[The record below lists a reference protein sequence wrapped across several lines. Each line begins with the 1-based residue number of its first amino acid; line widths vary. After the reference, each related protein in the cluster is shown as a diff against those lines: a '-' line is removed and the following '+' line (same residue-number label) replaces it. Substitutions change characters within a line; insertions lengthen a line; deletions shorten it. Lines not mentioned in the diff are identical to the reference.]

1 MNREA
6 YIKSNMCGI
15 AGYIARKGELI
26 QNDVISRM
34 TDTIRHRGP
43 DDEGFV
49 FVCENEI
56 LPAGGIDTPAEVWN
70 VKTDY
75 SPSRSVESCKSGYS
89 PVALGHR
96 RLSILDLTPTG
107 HQPMSYENGRY
118 WIVFNGEIYNYQ
130 EIRTELA
137 GLGYGFHTRSDTETI
152 LAAYSMWGE
161 HCLERFAG
169 MWSFAIYDRTKR
181 ELFLSRDRYGIKPFY
196 YYFSPEGNFY
206 FASEIKQFTVL
217 DQWTPEM
224 NPQRV
229 YDQLVYSFTDHTDET
244 MFKRVFQLPGG
255 TFIRTSV
262 DDIKPDYEGRIRSKK
277 WYNVHVEP
285 FKGTFEEASVQF
297 REHFG
302 KAVSEHLYADVPV
315 GTALSGGLDSSAIV
329 CEVNRI
335 LRSHGDQTLQK
346 TFSSCTVHE
355 KYNEKKWMD
364 VIVNHTKVDASFVY
378 PEPEDIFRLT
388 PDLIWIHDEPYQ
400 SQSAFLAYHV
410 FRSAREKGVKVLLN
424 GQGADEY
431 LGGYGQFT
439 TALYAGMVRKIR
451 IKPAIVD
458 IRHLSREKGISEL
471 SVYSDVALQLLPDR
485 TRRCL
490 TYLHVNSG
498 SVRKLINHKAL
509 GINPTHPYDV
519 IPVKYNSVP
528 EISEHLTFYS
538 TLPKYLRWEDRNSM
552 ANSVEARVPFLDH
565 RLVEF
570 AFNLPDDYL
579 EKRGITKRVMREAFI
594 GLLPEVIRL
603 RKDKMGFATPEEVWV
618 RQGNTKLFRDKVEK
632 AVESTGGIVKPD
644 AIDYFNDIASGKTKF
659 DYTYWRII
667 LFAEWMQK
675 FGIKTVK

>member
-1 MNREA
+1 
-6 YIKSNMCGI
+6 MCGI

-26 QNDVISRM
+26 QNEVIFRM
-34 TDTIRHRGP
+34 TNTIRHRGP
-43 DDEGFV
+43 DDEGFM
-49 FVCENEI
+49 FVCDNEI
-56 LPAGGIDTPAEVWN
+56 LSAGGNDTPADVWN

-75 SPSRSVESCKSGYS
+75 SPSLSVESCKSRYS
-89 PVALGHR
+89 SVAFGHR

-107 HQPMSYENGRY
+107 HQPMSYANGKY

-130 EIRTELA
+130 DLRSELA
-137 GLGYGFHTRSDTETI
+137 GLGYEFHTRSDTETI
-152 LAAYSMWGE
+152 LASYSMWGE
-161 HCLERFAG
+161 SCMKRFAG

-181 ELFLSRDRYGIKPFY
+181 ELFLSRDRYGIKPLY
-196 YYFSPEGNFY
+196 YYFSPTGDFY

-217 DQWTPEM
+217 DKWKPAM
-224 NPQRV
+224 NPKRV
-229 YDQLVYSFTDHTDET
+229 YEQLVYSFTDHTDET
-244 MFKRVFQLPGG
+244 MFKGVFQLPAGS
-255 TFIRTSV
+255 FIRTPV
-262 DDIKPDYEGRIRSKK
+262 DDIQPDIEGRVKSTK
-277 WYNVHVEP
+277 WYDVQVQP

-297 REHFG
+297 REHFN

-335 LRSHGDQTLQK
+335 LRSEGDQTLQK

-364 VIVNHTKVDASFVY
+364 EIINHTKVDASFIY

-410 FRSAREKGVKVLLN
+410 FRLSREKGVKVLLN

-439 TALYAGMVRKIR
+439 TARYASMIRKNR

-458 IRHLSREKGISEL
+458 IRHLCREKGISKS
-471 SVYSDVALQLLPDR
+471 SVYSDIALHLLPDKAKR
-485 TRRCL
+485 YL
-490 TYLHVNSG
+490 AYLHTSSG
-498 SVRKLINHKAL
+498 SARKLINNKAL
-509 GINPTHPYDV
+509 GISPSHPYDA
-519 IPVKYNSVP
+519 IPVKYKSVP

-570 AFNLPDDYL
+570 AYSLPDDYL
-579 EKRGITKRVMREAFI
+579 ESRGITKRVMRQAFI

-603 RKDKMGFATPEEVWV
+603 RKDKMGFSTPEEVWV
-618 RQGNTKLFRDKVEK
+618 RKGNTKLFRSKVED
-632 AVESTGGIVKPD
+632 AVESTGGIVNPG
-644 AIDYFNDIASGKTKF
+644 ALDYFDNIASGRIKF

-667 LFAEWMQK
+667 LFSEWIQK
-675 FGIKTVK
+675 FGIETVR